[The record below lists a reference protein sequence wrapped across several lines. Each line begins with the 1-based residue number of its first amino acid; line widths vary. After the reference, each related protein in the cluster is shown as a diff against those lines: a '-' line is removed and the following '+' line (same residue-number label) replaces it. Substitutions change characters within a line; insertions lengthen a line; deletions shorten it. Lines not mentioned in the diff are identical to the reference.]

1 MIHLYNVFSDS
12 LAAAGMRD
20 AEGGRVERDV
30 TEGQQGDRN
39 LQHLDCGHGYTN
51 LHT

>member
-1 MIHLYNVFSDS
+1 MV
-12 LAAAGMRD
+12 AGIGD
-20 AEGGRVERDV
+20 AGGGRMEIDVV
-30 TEGQQGDRN
+30 TEGQQGDRT